1 MDKYSQKVKESIIN
15 PCCSSSLLEREIFES
30 SPLHGSTR
38 IKWHKQSSHY
48 ATPTKPDFMFAK
60 ESISLHKKLGT
71 RRQNTRARKSDD
83 DYTKETVFSVP
94 PRIAGFRCLP
104 ISKFYGLLII
114 LLSTLWRSVEAN
126 LWSETARMSD
136 LQQWR
141 YLCGRYQV
149 AQAYMED
156 SNARITVF
164 APVNDVF
171 LYNPDLRAMDQKE
184 TLSHII
190 DTQVVEVSQGR
201 KWEKQTLIRSTINSG
216 YVYITQFENNPGN
229 FSYFVNAGTICNHVS
244 NQWGVITGEQYLYKT
259 CTPMGHR
266 PYPGTALSF
275 IRDDDNTIF
284 VDRQY
289 DNRDLTELRDILN
302 RVPDIALVI
311 YGSSAWNGFHTFFL
325 PSNKAF
331 AKVIDRNRIDR
342 EVLLVHVTGMNRVL
356 FTWPWLYDGGSH
368 YYPTIRFSSNIIED
382 NFKIKIIMR
391 NITDHRTGR
400 WDLYAVSE
408 IYERYSQF
416 RRGAIWAKILVPN
429 IPVQNG
435 VVHIVD
441 NVLGIVSNTI
451 DQLLMDNY
459 RCTTLMRY
467 INTIGQIVRAYFS
480 ATGGLVTFF
489 APWNEAFER
498 IPEPIERRLLRDRI
512 WLEQVL
518 KLHIVPAKELTTDEI
533 TNETIVATV
542 DNMRH
547 LYFIRGEWPKNN
559 ITYYVIGGGIKTAIQ
574 MDNVAGVNGIVHYID
589 RVLGVP
595 YQSLWEI
602 LRNETKLQ
610 RSFDM
615 LQNLQL
621 RYSLD
626 PWQVMTPEQNFTFFV
641 PTNEAWDKVSP
652 SLKNR
657 ILDGNH
663 WHALQYVYKRHLLQG
678 QALMYTDLR
687 ERTYI
692 MMNDEKVIIRRRG
705 RYFELYWPRGNRVAR
720 VIEGG
725 EIAGINGFMHMIDN
739 VLIYEPDLR
748 AVASTTLVSDQLV
761 FIALIFTILAGRRR

>member
-1 MDKYSQKVKESIIN
+1 MTFQLRQTFSICI
-15 PCCSSSLLEREIFES
+15 I
-30 SPLHGSTR
+30 
-38 IKWHKQSSHY
+38 
-48 ATPTKPDFMFAK
+48 PT
-60 ESISLHKKLGT
+60 
-71 RRQNTRARKSDD
+71 
-83 DYTKETVFSVP
+83 
-94 PRIAGFRCLP
+94 CLT
-104 ISKFYGLLII
+104 
-114 LLSTLWRSVEAN
+114 TLALAN

-141 YLCGRYQV
+141 ALCGRYQV

-156 SNARITVF
+156 SNARITTF

-184 TLSHII
+184 TLSHIV
-190 DTQVVEVSQGR
+190 DTQVVEISEGR
-201 KWEKQTLIRSTINSG
+201 RWEKQTLIRSTINSG

-229 FSYFVNAGTICNHVS
+229 FSYFANAAMLCNHVS
-244 NQWGVITGEQYLYKT
+244 NQWGNHH
-259 CTPMGHR
+259 TPMGHR
-266 PYPGTALSF
+266 PYPGTTLAF

-289 DNRDLTELRDILN
+289 DNRDLTELRDVLN

-325 PSNKAF
+325 PNNKAF

-342 EVLLVHVTGMNRVL
+342 EVLLAHVSGMNRVL
-356 FTWPWLYDGGSH
+356 FTWPWLYDGGIH
-368 YYPTIRFSSNIIED
+368 YYPSVRFSSNIIED
-382 NFKIKIIMR
+382 NFKLKLTMR

-408 IYERYSQF
+408 VYERYGQF
-416 RRGAIWAKILVPN
+416 RRGAVWGKVVVPN

-435 VVHIVD
+435 VAHIID
-441 NVLGIVSNTI
+441 KVLGIVSTTI
-451 DQLLMDNY
+451 DMELMDCY

-467 INTIGQIVRAYFS
+467 INTIGQIVRNYFS

-512 WLEQVL
+512 WLEQIL

-533 TNETIVATV
+533 TNQTLVATV

-559 ITYYVIGGGIKTAIQ
+559 ITYYVVGGGVKAAIQ
-574 MDNVAGVNGIVHYID
+574 MDNIAATNGIIHYID

-602 LRNETKLQ
+602 LRNETELQ
-610 RSFDM
+610 TSYQM
-615 LQNLQL
+615 LTNLQL
-621 RYSLD
+621 RYTLD
-626 PWQVMTPEQNFTFFV
+626 PWQVLTPEQNFTFFI
-641 PTNEAWDKVSP
+641 PSDEAWTKVP
-652 SLKNR
+652 PALKYKM
-657 ILDGNH
+657 LDGNH
-663 WHALQYVYKRHLLQG
+663 WQALQYVFKRHLVQG

-692 MMNDEKVIIRRRG
+692 MMNEEKVIIRRRG

-720 VIEGG
+720 VREGG
-725 EIAGINGFMHMIDN
+725 EIAGINGFMHIIDN

-748 AVASTTLVSDQLV
+748 ATGCSLVISDFL
-761 FIALIFTILAGRRR
+761 LIFSLTLTVFGGARRRRLPRLFTLLYLIVLSSLTQVIVHAEPEHSY

>member
-1 MDKYSQKVKESIIN
+1 
-15 PCCSSSLLEREIFES
+15 
-30 SPLHGSTR
+30 
-38 IKWHKQSSHY
+38 
-48 ATPTKPDFMFAK
+48 
-60 ESISLHKKLGT
+60 
-71 RRQNTRARKSDD
+71 
-83 DYTKETVFSVP
+83 
-94 PRIAGFRCLP
+94 
-104 ISKFYGLLII
+104 
-114 LLSTLWRSVEAN
+114 
-126 LWSETARMSD
+126 MSD
-136 LQQWR
+136 LQQFR
-141 YLCGRYQV
+141 ALCGRYQV
-149 AQAYMED
+149 SQAYMED

-164 APVNDVF
+164 APTNDVF
-171 LYNPDLRAMDQKE
+171 LYNPDLRAMTQKE
-184 TLSHII
+184 TLSHIV
-190 DTQVVEVSQGR
+190 DTQVVEISEGR

-216 YVYITQFENNPGN
+216 YIYVTQFENNPGN
-229 FSYFVNAGTICNHVS
+229 FSYFANSGRICNHES
-244 NQWGVITGEQYLYKT
+244 NQWGIISGEQYLYKI

-275 IRDDDNTIF
+275 IRDDDNVIF
-284 VDRQY
+284 TDRQY
-289 DNRDLTELRDILN
+289 DNHDLTELRDVLN

-311 YGSSAWNGFHTFFL
+311 FGSNAWNGFHTFFL
-325 PSNKAF
+325 PNNAAF

-342 EVLLVHVTGMNRVL
+342 EILLAHVSGMNRVL
-356 FTWPWLYDGGSH
+356 FSWPWLYDGGIH
-368 YYPTIRFSSNIIED
+368 YYPSIRFSSNIIED
-382 NFKIKIIMR
+382 NFKLKLTMR

-408 IYERYSQF
+408 VYERYSFF
-416 RRGAIWAKILVPN
+416 RRGAVWAKILVPN

-451 DQLLMDNY
+451 DMLLMDNY
-459 RCTTLMRY
+459 RTTTLMRY
-467 INTIGQIVRAYFS
+467 INTIGQLVRNYFS

-512 WLEQVL
+512 WLEQIL

-533 TNETIVATV
+533 SNETIVSTV
-542 DNMRH
+542 DNMRM
-547 LYFIRGEWPKNN
+547 LYFIKGEWPKNN
-559 ITYYVIGGGIKTAIQ
+559 ITYYVIGGGIKTAFQ
-574 MDNVAGVNGIVHYID
+574 MENIAATNGIIHYID

-602 LRNETKLQ
+602 LRNETRLQ
-610 RSFDM
+610 RSYHM
-615 LQNLQL
+615 MENIQL

-626 PWQVMTPEQNFTFFV
+626 PWQVLTANQNFTFFV

-652 SLKNR
+652 SLVNR
-657 ILDGNH
+657 MLDGNH
-663 WHALQYVYKRHLLQG
+663 WQALQYVYKRHLLQG

-720 VIEGG
+720 ILEGG

-748 AVASTTLVSDQLV
+748 AAACATDISE
-761 FIALIFTILAGRRR
+761 ILILLSILISWTGPRRR

>member
-1 MDKYSQKVKESIIN
+1 MIDR
-15 PCCSSSLLEREIFES
+15 LLAVFFF
-30 SPLHGSTR
+30 LHHVDG
-38 IKWHKQSSHY
+38 
-48 ATPTKPDFMFAK
+48 
-60 ESISLHKKLGT
+60 
-71 RRQNTRARKSDD
+71 
-83 DYTKETVFSVP
+83 
-94 PRIAGFRCLP
+94 
-104 ISKFYGLLII
+104 
-114 LLSTLWRSVEAN
+114 N
-126 LWSETARMSD
+126 LWSETARMAD

-141 YLCGRYQV
+141 MLCDRYQV
-149 AQAYMED
+149 SRAYMED
-156 SNARITVF
+156 SNARVTVF

-190 DTQVVEVSQGR
+190 DTQVVEVSEGKR
-201 KWEKQTLIRSTINSG
+201 WEKQTLIRSTINSG

-229 FSYFVNAGTICNHVS
+229 FSYFANSGRLCNHES
-244 NQWGVITGEQYLYKT
+244 NQWGIISGEQYLYKT

-266 PYPGTALSF
+266 PYMGTALSF

-342 EVLLVHVTGMNRVL
+342 EVLLAHVTGMNRVL
-356 FTWPWLYDGGSH
+356 FTWPWLYDGGVH
-368 YYPTIRFSSNIIED
+368 FYPSVRFSSNIIED
-382 NFKIKIIMR
+382 NFKVKLTMR

-400 WDLYAVSE
+400 WDLYVVSE
-408 IYERYSQF
+408 VYERYSHF
-416 RRGAIWAKILVPN
+416 RRGAVWAKVLVPN

-435 VVHIVD
+435 VAHVID
-441 NVLGIVSNTI
+441 NVLGIVSMTI
-451 DQLLMDNY
+451 DQMLTDNY

-467 INTIGQIVRAYFS
+467 INTIGQIVRNYFS

-498 IPEPIERRLLRDRI
+498 IPEAIERRLLRDRI

-533 TNETIVATV
+533 TNETIVSTI

-559 ITYYVIGGGIKTAIQ
+559 ITYYVVGGGVKTAIQ
-574 MDNVAGVNGIVHYID
+574 MDNIAATNGIIHYID

-602 LRNETKLQ
+602 MRNESRLQ
-610 RSFDM
+610 ISKNM
-615 LQNLQL
+615 MENIQL

-626 PWQVMTPEQNFTFFV
+626 PWQVLTPEQNFTFFV
-641 PTNEAWDKVSP
+641 PTDEAWEKVAP
-652 SLKNR
+652 ALRNR
-657 ILDGNH
+657 MTDGNH
-663 WHALQYVYKRHLLQG
+663 WLALQYVYKRHLVQG

-692 MMNDEKVIIRRRG
+692 MMNDEKVVIRRRG

-748 AVASTTLVSDQLV
+748 AEAATIIPSVIFNITAYITLWLTGRWMFGCRLALWLSLMRLLV
-761 FIALIFTILAGRRR
+761 HCQGVM